1 MAVAGCFKLP
11 AGHQLR
17 FSKLMLLLLLG
28 RDTKKRASQVK
39 PVTTKPQAQ
48 NARGMLPAKRIPS
61 PPLQPTPSPEL

>member
-17 FSKLMLLLLLG
+17 FSKLMLLLLG
-28 RDTKKRASQVK
+28 CDTKKRASQVK

-48 NARGMLPAKRIPS
+48 NARGMLSAKRIPS